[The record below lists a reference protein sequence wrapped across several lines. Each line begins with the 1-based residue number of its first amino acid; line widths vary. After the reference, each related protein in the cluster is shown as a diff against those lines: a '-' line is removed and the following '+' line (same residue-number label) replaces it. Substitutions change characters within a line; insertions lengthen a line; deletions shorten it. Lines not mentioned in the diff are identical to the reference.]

1 MTDETNVVEQV
12 ESVETVDT
20 PETETTEP
28 TEKPKRTRK
37 TKTKENETVDNTETD
52 VTQVETTEQEPT
64 EKPTKK
70 KSTKEKITFVK
81 QVQRKLDE
89 FADYDGV
96 LVPIL
101 VAYGKFEHIDETT
114 ADPETL
120 FNQKLETYKENI
132 YFDKERYVQHLTKL
146 LNEIGVTD
154 ELSFKDGIDSA
165 LETFFALCVRKMNTN
180 QLMRANVY
188 LNTNKDECK
197 YTFDFL

>member
-1 MTDETNVVEQV
+1 MTDETLNVAEGTQDKELEQVETVEQQENETTKPKTKRKTKAKEQDTVETDTQETVETQETEPVEQV
-12 ESVETVDT
+12 
-20 PETETTEP
+20 
-28 TEKPKRTRK
+28 
-37 TKTKENETVDNTETD
+37 
-52 VTQVETTEQEPT
+52 
-64 EKPTKK
+64 
-70 KSTKEKITFVK
+70 TFVK

-89 FADYDGV
+89 LADYAGV

-101 VAYGKFEHIDETT
+101 VAYGKFERIDETS
-114 ADPETL
+114 ADPENL

-154 ELSFKDGIDSA
+154 ELSVKEGIDSA

-188 LNTNKDECK
+188 LNMNKDECK